1 MKKLAI
7 ALFIVAASVVTI
19 KLAPEPTP
27 TGKYPAHFLAKSVS
41 IQFAQPAQA
50 ASPIRG
56 FEYLLSAI
64 TTTTNTR
71 SGKTAILTST
81 TGTESAPTATNV
93 GLDLWNVSAVSVIL
107 KTSASAST
115 GTLQCYLMNAETGT
129 WARAAAY
136 DLTATAT
143 TDQTW
148 TMVNIPV
155 SVGRIYY
162 NPVGIGSVQT
172 TIYLVGGR

>member
-1 MKKLAI
+1 MKKLAV
-7 ALFIVAASVVTI
+7 ALALTFAAPAFAEQAM
-19 KLAPEPTP
+19 LASHLTAMER
-27 TGKYPAHFLAKSVS
+27 LAMQSMADKFAIQIEILGVS
-41 IQFAQPAQA
+41 ATMTT
-50 ASPIRG
+50 STRG
-56 FEYLLSAI
+56 G
-64 TTTTNTR
+64 R
-71 SGKTAILTST
+71 TAILTSDS
-81 TGTESAPTATNV
+81 GTESAPTGTSA

-107 KTSASAST
+107 KTTANAST

-143 TDQTW
+143 THQTW

-162 NPVGIGSVQT
+162 NPVGIGAVGT
-172 TIYLVGGR
+172 VVYLVGGR